1 MKGSNE
7 IREDNKH
14 SPGDNTQEEGKPA
27 RIYADGIFDVF
38 HCEYVSSDLASC
50 GVPFYWLV
58 RKSRSWSRKSVGA
71 GQKKVRFTYMLA

>member
-50 GVPFYWLV
+50 GVPFY
-58 RKSRSWSRKSVGA
+58 
-71 GQKKVRFTYMLA
+71 